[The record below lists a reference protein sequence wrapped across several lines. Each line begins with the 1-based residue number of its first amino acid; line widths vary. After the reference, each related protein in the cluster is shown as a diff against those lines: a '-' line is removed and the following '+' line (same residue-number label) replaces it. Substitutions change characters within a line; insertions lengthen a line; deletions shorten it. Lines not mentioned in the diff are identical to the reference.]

1 MGRGAWWAIVHRV
14 TKGQTQLKQLS
25 TSTLTLVI
33 LNLLP
38 QSSEEKIRIGL
49 AEVNMVRIYENV
61 SGKFIDQLLSF
72 FFRNNR
78 CFLSTIYGMRGIE
91 EIIVDET

>member
-1 MGRGAWWAIVHRV
+1 MATQYSCLDNLMGRGAWWAIVHRV

-38 QSSEEKIRIGL
+38 QSSEEKTIRIGL
-49 AEVNMVRIYENV
+49 AEVNMVSIYENV
-61 SGKFIDQLLSF
+61 SGRFIDQLSSF
-72 FFRNNR
+72 FF
-78 CFLSTIYGMRGIE
+78 L
-91 EIIVDET
+91 EIIDVF